1 MTEAPVPTPLHP
13 VSTWVWCVA
22 AGSDRKQRQERLA
35 ACPEE
40 KRDEVRVRVER
51 LFEESMKMRKRT

>member
-1 MTEAPVPTPLHP
+1 MKPTPLHP
-13 VSTWVWCVA
+13 VSTWTWYVA

-35 ACPEE
+35 ACPED

-51 LFEESMKMRKRT
+51 LFEECQKARRK

>member
-1 MTEAPVPTPLHP
+1 MNYPAPTDAHP
-13 VSTWVWCVA
+13 VSSWVWYVA

-40 KRDEVRVRVER
+40 KRGEARVRVER
-51 LFEESMKMRKRT
+51 LFEECSSARRK

>member
-1 MTEAPVPTPLHP
+1 MSYLAPTDAHP
-13 VSTWVWCVA
+13 VSTWVWHVA

-35 ACPEE
+35 ACPED

-51 LFEESMKMRKRT
+51 LFEECSSARRK

>member
-1 MTEAPVPTPLHP
+1 MSDEPTADHP
-13 VSTWVWCVA
+13 VSSWTWHVA

-35 ACPEE
+35 ACPDD

-51 LFEESMKMRKRT
+51 LFEECSSARRK

>member
-1 MTEAPVPTPLHP
+1 MKPTLTHP
-13 VSTWVWCVA
+13 FSTWVWYVA

-35 ACPEE
+35 ACPED

-51 LFEESMKMRKRT
+51 LFEECQKARRK

>member
-1 MTEAPVPTPLHP
+1 MSDEPTADHP
-13 VSTWVWCVA
+13 VSTWVWHVA

-35 ACPEE
+35 ACPEG

-51 LFEESMKMRKRT
+51 LFEECQKARRK

>member
-13 VSTWVWCVA
+13 VSTWVWHVA

-35 ACPEE
+35 ACPED

-51 LFEESMKMRKRT
+51 LFEECQQARRK

>member
-1 MTEAPVPTPLHP
+1 LKPTADHP
-13 VSTWVWCVA
+13 FSTWVWYVA

-51 LFEESMKMRKRT
+51 LFEESQKARRR

>member
-1 MTEAPVPTPLHP
+1 LKPTLTHP
-13 VSTWVWCVA
+13 FSTWVWYVA

-35 ACPEE
+35 ECPED

-51 LFEESMKMRKRT
+51 LFEESQKARRR

>member
-1 MTEAPVPTPLHP
+1 MSDEPTADHP
-13 VSTWVWCVA
+13 VSSWVWHVA

-35 ACPEE
+35 ACPED

-51 LFEESMKMRKRT
+51 LFEECSSARRK

>member
-1 MTEAPVPTPLHP
+1 MKPTLTHP
-13 VSTWVWCVA
+13 FSTWVWYVA

-35 ACPEE
+35 ACPED

-51 LFEESMKMRKRT
+51 LFEECQKARRT